1 MKKGVFVTLE
11 GCEGVGKSTQIG
23 LLKEFLTERGVD
35 FILTREPGGSKI
47 AEQIRT
53 VILDAQNTEMCDS
66 CEALLYAAARA
77 QHLHEIVIPA
87 LQAGKLVICD
97 RFIDSTFAYQ
107 GVAKG
112 LGAAYI
118 DQLNELS
125 IQGYKPNYTFFLDL
139 APETAFA
146 RKGGADET
154 DRLELLGNS
163 FHQRVYE
170 GYITLCEREPERVI
184 RVDASGTKAETQQKL
199 RESFLSLGI
208 IG

>member
-87 LQAGKLVICD
+87 LQ
-97 RFIDSTFAYQ
+97 
-107 GVAKG
+107 
-112 LGAAYI
+112 
-118 DQLNELS
+118 
-125 IQGYKPNYTFFLDL
+125 
-139 APETAFA
+139 
-146 RKGGADET
+146 
-154 DRLELLGNS
+154 
-163 FHQRVYE
+163 
-170 GYITLCEREPERVI
+170 
-184 RVDASGTKAETQQKL
+184 
-199 RESFLSLGI
+199 
-208 IG
+208 